1 MWSVI
6 WEKSINFHGNMKE
19 KTLSK
24 ENFSWVSNLSLSLNC
39 EETFSRLKQEA
50 VVVMLDTLKAQYA
63 QVEGI
68 HEWKEEQTPDSAVL
82 EENKTTDNA
91 TNCQF
96 MWCKYS
102 QCGQFHT
109 TNMTSLIRVR
119 RRCAPLALATG
130 LSQLQLTVNC
140 RVVCKDLW
148 SEWAYK

>member
-1 MWSVI
+1 
-6 WEKSINFHGNMKE
+6 MKE

-24 ENFSWVSNLSLSLNC
+24 ENFSWVSNLSLSLNG

-109 TNMTSLIRVR
+109 TNMTSLITELGGGVH
-119 RRCAPLALATG
+119 LWL
-130 LSQLQLTVNC
+130 LQLAWVNSSS
-140 RVVCKDLW
+140 LLTA
-148 SEWAYK
+148 E